1 MSQKTAAAGER
12 HGVVRGGGEVLW
24 GVKGVRSS
32 GRGSGRGYGHEEGR
46 ERGVFSQKTRKTLKI
61 TKDTPQNFLN
71 APEIPQTSFET
82 PQKLPSK
89 L

>member
-61 TKDTPQNFLN
+61 TRYPTEFFKRPRNSPDEL
-71 APEIPQTSFET
+71 
-82 PQKLPSK
+82 
-89 L
+89 